1 MSKIINY
8 YNQFDEWGRLDRE
21 PVEFQVNWHFIKKY
35 IPNKGNIL
43 DNGAGPGKYSMKLAK
58 EGYQVTLT
66 DLTPKLVEIAK
77 GKAMELN
84 LSNQF
89 NGFYVEDAR
98 NLSNMDE
105 EQFDASLML
114 GPMYHLQNENDR
126 IRAIQ
131 ELHRVTK
138 ENGVVFVAFM
148 SRIRHVI
155 NSLSNPENWKP
166 NNQIDE
172 IKKFSETGCFD
183 HSDEGRFT
191 GAYYFEIDEIKEFM
205 ESNGFE
211 CIELIGS
218 NIGTFLSNENWQY
231 WNEKGEGNKL
241 INLLKERANDPS
253 VLGLSSHLLFIG
265 KKVCPV

>member
-1 MSKIINY
+1 MLCLV
-8 YNQFDEWGRLDRE
+8 YNQKRLY
-21 PVEFQVNWHFIKKY
+21 K
-35 IPNKGNIL
+35 
-43 DNGAGPGKYSMKLAK
+43 
-58 EGYQVTLT
+58 
-66 DLTPKLVEIAK
+66 
-77 GKAMELN
+77 
-84 LSNQF
+84 
-89 NGFYVEDAR
+89 
-98 NLSNMDE
+98 
-105 EQFDASLML
+105 
-114 GPMYHLQNENDR
+114 
-126 IRAIQ
+126 
-131 ELHRVTK
+131 
-138 ENGVVFVAFM
+138 AFM